1 MKANVI
7 FVVLAAAPIAL
18 NASQDTLLLSD
29 RNLEPNIMR
38 GLIEMGDWRPVD

>member
-7 FVVLAAAPIAL
+7 FIVLAAAPIAL

-29 RNLEPNIMR
+29 RNLEPNTMR